1 MSVMITSSV
10 SGQSEE
16 DTSDA
21 GGVGLFGYPYA
32 FYTPETE
39 LAFGLGG
46 MFYFRTAKD
55 TGLELSN
62 IVLSGYY
69 TLNSQYSINLT
80 PELYFGPTGDLFMGD
95 FLFGKFLDKFYGF
108 GSESPEISEPD
119 YMTNNINVYLYYQKN
134 ITQNVEVG
142 ISYDYLNVTIS
153 DKENNPYLLSD
164 AVRGSEGGVSS
175 GIGFGLAWDSR
186 DYAYLST
193 RGWYYWFKATY
204 YSRALSG
211 DWDFNEYVLDLREFY
226 KIAKGHMVAFQGF
239 GKVTRGYPPFYE
251 VPRLGGGTTMRGYY
265 EGRYRDMIYL
275 TGQMEYKMV
284 LFWRIGAVLFA
295 GLGDVSPE
303 FSSFKWTNVKYSYG
317 FGLRYVFDFDER
329 LTVRAD
335 FGFGQ
340 NTSGVYFSM
349 QEAF

>member
-80 PELYFGPTGDLFMGD
+80 PELYFGPTGDLFIGD
-95 FLFGKFLDKFYGF
+95 FFFGKFLDKFYGF

-251 VPRLGGGTTMRGYY
+251 VPRLGGAQR
-265 EGRYRDMIYL
+265 
-275 TGQMEYKMV
+275 
-284 LFWRIGAVLFA
+284 
-295 GLGDVSPE
+295 
-303 FSSFKWTNVKYSYG
+303 
-317 FGLRYVFDFDER
+317 
-329 LTVRAD
+329 
-335 FGFGQ
+335 
-340 NTSGVYFSM
+340 
-349 QEAF
+349 